1 MEARSERGL
10 TRAEVGW
17 HRDSSPDG
25 NRPYKCISS
34 NIFVGAFYFSLHT
47 TTMKRTLIADLRENV
62 GQEVLINAVVTVARL
77 QGKMAFFDF
86 RDRSSIIQ
94 GVVFGKP
101 EVLEIAKTLTVES
114 AVAVTGIVNQR
125 PEKMINA
132 AVPNG
137 DIELE
142 ITGIEILNPAE
153 SLPFDMDGELNI
165 DTLLDYRP
173 LTLRRPRERA
183 IFKIQATIV
192 RAYGE
197 YMRSQGF
204 TEFQAPKLVGGDAE
218 GGAEVFKVDY
228 FKNVTA
234 SLATSPQLYK
244 QMLVGVFERVYTFA
258 TAFRAEKSAT
268 TRHLSEYTSLDAEM
282 GFINDHLDIMR
293 METGLMKYISTE
305 LQNTNATDLITLTM
319 ELPTIPEGDIFPYMK
334 LREAQ
339 ELIKEKTGKDTVGEP
354 DLEPEDERWLCEYAK
369 AELGSDFIFITHYP
383 VSKRP
388 FYTYEDE
395 NDPGFTKSF
404 DLLFRG
410 VEITTGGQ
418 RVHNL
423 TVLKEKLAA
432 KKLDPANFDFYFQA
446 FKYGIPPHGGWGMG
460 LERLTA
466 KFCGVGSVKEATL
479 FPRDINRID
488 TLTSKEQNESAE
500 I

>member
-1 MEARSERGL
+1 ME
-10 TRAEVGW
+10 
-17 HRDSSPDG
+17 
-25 NRPYKCISS
+25 
-34 NIFVGAFYFSLHT
+34 
-47 TTMKRTLIADLRENV
+47 RTLISDLKQSI
-62 GQEVLINAVVTVARL
+62 GQEVLINAVVNVARQ

-86 RDRSSIIQ
+86 RDRSGIVQ

-101 EVLEIAKTLTVES
+101 EVLEVAKELTPECS
-114 AVAVTGIVNQR
+114 VTITGVVNQR
-125 PEKMINA
+125 PEKMVNA
-132 AVPNG
+132 GVQNG

-142 ITGIEILNPAE
+142 ITGIKVLNPSEAM
-153 SLPFDMDGELNI
+153 PFDMDAELNI

-173 LTLRRPRERA
+173 LTLRRPHERA

-218 GGAEVFKVDY
+218 GGAEVFKVKY
-228 FKNVTA
+228 FKGVDA

-244 QMLVGVFERVYTFA
+244 QMLVGVFERVYTYA

-282 GFINDHLDIMR
+282 GFIKDHHDIMR
-293 METGLMKYISTE
+293 METGLIKYISTE
-305 LQNTNATDLITLTM
+305 IGKTNAADLAILNI
-319 ELPTIPEGDIFPYMK
+319 ELPKIPESDIFPHLK

-339 ELIKEKTGKDTVGEP
+339 ALIKERTGKDKTNEP
-354 DLEPEDERWLCEYAK
+354 DLEPEDERWLCEYASE
-369 AELGSDFIFITHYP
+369 ELGSDFIFVTHYP

-418 RVHNL
+418 RVHSL
-423 TVLKEKLAA
+423 ATLKEKLAT
-432 KKLDPANFDFYFQA
+432 KKLDPANFEFYFQT
-446 FKYGIPPHGGWGMG
+446 FKYGVPPHGGWGMG

-466 KFCGVGSVKEATL
+466 KFCGVANVKEATL

-488 TLTSKEQNESAE
+488 TLTSKDQSEEAE
-500 I
+500 IS